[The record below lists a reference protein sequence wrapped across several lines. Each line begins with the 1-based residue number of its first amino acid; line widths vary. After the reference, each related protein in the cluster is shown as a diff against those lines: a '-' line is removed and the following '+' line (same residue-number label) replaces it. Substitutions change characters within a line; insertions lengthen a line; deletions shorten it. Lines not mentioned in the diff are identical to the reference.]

1 MPHHAQE
8 IRLWTR
14 LFEIKGE
21 HVSPG
26 HRDRVHIIDV
36 RLHGLLDA
44 EEKLTVVEFIK
55 LDGGGE

>member
-8 IRLWTR
+8 IHLSTR

-26 HRDRVHIIDV
+26 HRDRVDIIDA
-36 RLHGLLDA
+36 RLHGLL
-44 EEKLTVVEFIK
+44 EVKERLTAVEFIK
-55 LDGGGE
+55 LDGG